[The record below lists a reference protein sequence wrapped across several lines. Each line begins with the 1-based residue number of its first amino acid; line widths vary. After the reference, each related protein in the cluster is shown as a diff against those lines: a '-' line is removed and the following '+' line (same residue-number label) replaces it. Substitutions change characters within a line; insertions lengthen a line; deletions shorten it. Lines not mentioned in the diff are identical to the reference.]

1 MLYSPSDEGKLRMF
15 ENTLNFRFEKS
26 GPPSLAQISEA
37 SAQLA
42 AKKIS
47 TVSDNTA
54 KHFIPHA
61 KTLLEKIM
69 SEEEETTD
77 DENSDNESESNVTEK
92 YERLLAKCL
101 AAISNRQSISTRS
114 LQTGESGLMTLHVEA
129 VFKNGTSPDN
139 VFDWRRLFMG
149 VLKRSLGMEDVMVG
163 KVAMGRSDSRAPCAV
178 VDVPYEDGQEI
189 MTALQTIK
197 LPQGLNIRECDVL
210 PSSMIDYSSSGG
222 GYKRSYGGGGGGGG
236 YRGSEGGGGY
246 RSESSGSR
254 GYSPRS
260 SEGGGWSRG
269 GGGSSS
275 RSGSSSGS
283 SFGGQRERRTYVPT
297 NRHA

>member
-1 MLYSPSDEGKLRMF
+1 MF
-15 ENTLNFRFEKS
+15 ENTLNFKFEKS
-26 GPPSLAQISEA
+26 GPPSIAQISEA

-47 TVSDNTA
+47 TVSENTA

-61 KTLLEKIM
+61 KSLLEKMMIDD
-69 SEEEETTD
+69 EAD
-77 DENSDNESESNVTEK
+77 DENSDDESESNVTEK

-101 AAISNRQSISTRS
+101 AAISNRGSISTRS

-139 VFDWRRLFMG
+139 VFDWRRLFAG

-189 MTALQTIK
+189 LTALETIK

-210 PSSMIDYSSSGG
+210 PAIMNDYSSGGGGG
-222 GYKRSYGGGGGGGG
+222 GYKRSFGGGGGGGG

-260 SEGGGWSRG
+260 SDRGGSGGGGWSKG
-269 GGGSSS
+269 GGGSS
-275 RSGSSSGS
+275 SSSGS